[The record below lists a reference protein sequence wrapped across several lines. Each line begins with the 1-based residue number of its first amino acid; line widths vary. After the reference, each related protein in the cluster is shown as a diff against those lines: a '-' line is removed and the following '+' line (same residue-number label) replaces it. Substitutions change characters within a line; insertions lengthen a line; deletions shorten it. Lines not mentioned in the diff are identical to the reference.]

1 MTPKKMNQIIEKL
14 IPALNTSFDF
24 NQITVKLIFAK
35 RVKHPKNWVI
45 DTHYHP
51 WFEFNY
57 VSKGSVY
64 TTIEG
69 KEFLIKPGE
78 SYIIPPG
85 IPHSHRHNNTGDDGI
100 CLRFCLSP
108 KAITT
113 DNILKILST
122 PSPASFNPLI
132 ERILLSESLYS
143 TFGEFFAF
151 LMRIYD
157 CLNVNHPQSDPT
169 GDNSFSQQVIM
180 FLEEYHQSK
189 IQTEDI
195 SKALNTSYRTLARK
209 FKFET
214 GITISEKL
222 IEIRINKAKQLLIS
236 TDLPM
241 YKVARETGFEN
252 EFYFS
257 KRFKQYLGIPPK
269 EYRRKNVLPDL
280 D

>member
-14 IPALNTSFDF
+14 IPALNTPFDF

-35 RVKHPKNWVI
+35 RVKHPRNWVI

-57 VSKGSVY
+57 VSKGSLY

-69 KEFLIKPGE
+69 KEFSINPGE

-85 IPHSHRHNNTGDDGI
+85 ISHSHRHNDTGDDGI
-100 CLRFCLSP
+100 CLRFCLVP
-108 KAITT
+108 KSNTA
-113 DNILKILST
+113 DNIFKTLST
-122 PSPASFNPLI
+122 PTPTPFNPLI
-132 ERILLSESLYS
+132 DRILLSESLYS
-143 TFGEFFAF
+143 TFGEFSAF

-157 CLNVNHPQSDPT
+157 CLNVNHPPKDQN

-189 IQTEDI
+189 IQSEDI

-209 FKFET
+209 FKSET
-214 GITISEKL
+214 GMTINEKL
-222 IEIRINKAKQLLIS
+222 TEIRINKSKQLLIS

-241 YKVARETGFEN
+241 YKIARETGFEN

-269 EYRRKNVLPDL
+269 EYRTKNVLPDL